1 MNHTAR
7 AAVFFALTTAAI
19 AHGAEAPGN
28 PEQAA
33 ALRAEVRD
41 KIDAIGRRVAEDRQR
56 RDELS
61 SALHVTEQRS
71 ADLARELRD
80 IEARLATKRSHL
92 TLLKRN
98 RAARWAAISEQR
110 LELKRHIR
118 AAYSL
123 GRQDRLKLL
132 LNQQDPAAVS
142 RVFTYYEYFNL
153 ARARRIKALRTE
165 LGELKRIEAGIRQET
180 AALDKLR
187 PQKSA
192 AKAAIEKQH
201 ARRRQVI
208 ARLDRRIR
216 EAGNRLERLRE
227 DERRLSMLIEKLERE
242 LAKLSLPPN
251 APEVPF
257 PKLKGKLPWP
267 IQGKILHRFETARQ
281 NGGLTRQ
288 GVVIA
293 GKRGD
298 PVRVIF
304 PGRVA
309 FSDWL
314 RGFGFLVIVD
324 HGGGY
329 MSLYGHNEALERQAG
344 DWVQAGE
351 IIATVGDSGG
361 RAETTLYFEIRHNG
375 VPRNPLNWCTRPVE
389 AALVSP

>member
-1 MNHTAR
+1 MNPIAR
-7 AAVFFALTTAAI
+7 AALVFFLTTAAV
-19 AHGAEAPGN
+19 AHGAEAPAN
-28 PEQAA
+28 PEEAA
-33 ALRAEVRD
+33 ALRAEVVD
-41 KIDAIGRRVAEDRQR
+41 KINAIGRRITEDRRR
-56 RDELS
+56 RDALS
-61 SALHVTEQRS
+61 SALHLTEQRS
-71 ADLARELRD
+71 ADLARELGD

-110 LELKRHIR
+110 LDLKRHIR

-165 LGELKRIEAGIRQET
+165 LSELKRIEAGIRQET
-180 AALDKLR
+180 AALEKLR
-187 PQKSA
+187 PQKTA
-192 AKAAIEKQH
+192 AIAAIEKQH
-201 ARRRQVI
+201 ARRREVI
-208 ARLDRRIR
+208 GKLDRRIR
-216 EAGNRLERLRE
+216 EADTRLQRLRE
-227 DERRLSMLIEKLERE
+227 DERRLAELIERLQRE
-242 LAKLSLPPN
+242 LARLSLPPN
-251 APEVPF
+251 VPEVPF

-267 IQGKILHRFETARQ
+267 IQGKILHRFGTPRQ
-281 NGGLTRQ
+281 SGGLNRQ

-304 PGRVA
+304 PGRIA

-329 MSLYGHNEALERQAG
+329 MSLYGHNEALKRKAG
-344 DWVQAGE
+344 DWVQTGE
-351 IIATVGDSGG
+351 IIATVGNSGG
-361 RAETTLYFEIRHNG
+361 QAKTTLYFEIRRDG
-375 VPRNPLNWCTRPVE
+375 VPTNPLSWCTRPVE

>member
-1 MNHTAR
+1 MNHSARTAL
-7 AAVFFALTTAAI
+7 VFFLTTAAV
-19 AHGAEAPGN
+19 AHGAEAPAD
-28 PEQAA
+28 PEEAA

-41 KIDAIGRRVAEDRQR
+41 KINAIGQRIAEDRRQ

-61 SALHVTEQRS
+61 SALHITEQRS
-71 ADLARELRD
+71 ADIARELRD
-80 IEARLATKRSHL
+80 IEARLGTKRGHL

-110 LELKRHIR
+110 LELKRHVR
-118 AAYSL
+118 SVYSL
-123 GRQDRLKLL
+123 GQQDRLKLL

-142 RVFTYYEYFNL
+142 RAFTYYEYFNV
-153 ARARRIKALRTE
+153 ARAKRIQALRTE
-165 LGELKRIEAGIRQET
+165 LSELKRIEAGIRQET
-180 AALDKLR
+180 AALEKLW

-192 AKAAIEKQH
+192 AVAAIEKQH

-208 ARLDRRIR
+208 AKLDHRIR
-216 EAGNRLERLRE
+216 EADTRLQRLRE
-227 DERRLSMLIEKLERE
+227 DERRLSELIEQLQRE
-242 LAKLSLPPN
+242 LAKLSVPPN
-251 APEVPF
+251 VPEVPF
-257 PKLKGKLPWP
+257 PKLKGRLPWP
-267 IQGKILHRFETARQ
+267 IQGSIVHRFGTPRQ
-281 NGGLTRQ
+281 SGGPTRQ

-304 PGRVA
+304 PGRIA

-329 MSLYGHNEALERQAG
+329 MSLYGHNETLEGQAG
-344 DWVQAGE
+344 DWAPAGE

-361 RAETTLYFEIRHNG
+361 QAETTLYFEIRHNG
-375 VPRNPLNWCTRPVE
+375 IPLNPLSWCTRPVK
-389 AALVSP
+389 ATLVSP

>member
-1 MNHTAR
+1 MNHSARTAL
-7 AAVFFALTTAAI
+7 VFFLTTAAV
-19 AHGAEAPGN
+19 ADGAEAPAD
-28 PEQAA
+28 PEEAA

-41 KIDAIGRRVAEDRQR
+41 KINAIGQRIAEDRRQ

-61 SALHVTEQRS
+61 SALHITEQRS
-71 ADLARELRD
+71 ADIARELRD
-80 IEARLATKRSHL
+80 IEARLGTKRGHV

-118 AAYSL
+118 SVYSL
-123 GRQDRLKLL
+123 GQQDRLKLL

-142 RVFTYYEYFNL
+142 RAFTYYEYFNL
-153 ARARRIKALRTE
+153 ARAKRIEALRTE
-165 LGELKRIEAGIRQET
+165 LSELKRIEAGIRQET
-180 AALDKLR
+180 AALEKLW

-192 AKAAIEKQH
+192 AIAAIEKQH
-201 ARRRQVI
+201 GRRREVI
-208 ARLDRRIR
+208 AKLDHRIR
-216 EAGNRLERLRE
+216 EADTRLQRLRE
-227 DERRLSMLIEKLERE
+227 DERRLSELIEQLQRE
-242 LAKLSLPPN
+242 LAKLSVPPN
-251 APEVPF
+251 VPEVPF
-257 PKLKGKLPWP
+257 PKLKGRLPWP
-267 IQGKILHRFETARQ
+267 IQGSIVHRFGTPRQ
-281 NGGLTRQ
+281 SGGLTRQ

-304 PGRVA
+304 PGRIA

-329 MSLYGHNEALERQAG
+329 MSLYGHNETLEGQAG
-344 DWVQAGE
+344 DWAPAGE

-361 RAETTLYFEIRHNG
+361 QAETTLYFEIRHNG
-375 VPRNPLNWCTRPVE
+375 IPLNPLSWCTRPVK
-389 AALVSP
+389 ATLVSP

>member
-1 MNHTAR
+1 MNHSTRTAL
-7 AAVFFALTTAAI
+7 VFFLTTAAV
-19 AHGAEAPGN
+19 AHGAEAPAD
-28 PEQAA
+28 PEEAA

-41 KIDAIGRRVAEDRQR
+41 KINAIGQRIAEDRRQ

-61 SALHVTEQRS
+61 SALHITEQRS
-71 ADLARELRD
+71 ADIARELRD
-80 IEARLATKRSHL
+80 IEARLGTKRGHL

-118 AAYSL
+118 SVYSL
-123 GRQDRLKLL
+123 GQQDRLKLL
-132 LNQQDPAAVS
+132 LNQQNPAAVS
-142 RVFTYYEYFNL
+142 RAFTYYEYFNL
-153 ARARRIKALRTE
+153 ARAKRIQALRTE
-165 LGELKRIEAGIRQET
+165 LSELKRIEAGIRQET
-180 AALDKLR
+180 AALEKLW

-192 AKAAIEKQH
+192 AIAAIEKQH
-201 ARRRQVI
+201 ARRREVI
-208 ARLDRRIR
+208 AKLNHRIR
-216 EAGNRLERLRE
+216 EADTRLQRLRE
-227 DERRLSMLIEKLERE
+227 DERRLSELIEQLQRE
-242 LAKLSLPPN
+242 LAKLSVPPN
-251 APEVPF
+251 VPEVPF

-267 IQGKILHRFETARQ
+267 IEGKILHRFGTPRQ

-304 PGRVA
+304 PGRIA

-344 DWVQAGE
+344 DWAPAGE

-361 RAETTLYFEIRHNG
+361 QAETTLYFEIRHNG
-375 VPRNPLNWCTRPVE
+375 IPLNPLSWCTRPVK
-389 AALVSP
+389 ATLVSP